1 MKFWL
6 RRLRNRCGLFN
17 GRELM
22 MKRKKYFLI
31 VTTAIAVTVALFLI
45 FQKNSD
51 EVQTTAKKSLEDIKT
66 IQAPQNLPL
75 EISAPSS
82 DAATFVKERE
92 ESIKSEFRK
101 CFKKE
106 TNAKNI
112 EEMKSTLLQQK
123 DYSAPSLIEESYELT
138 SEDQKELV
146 VQHIPM
152 EENENKVRVFSINP
166 NDGLPDRIK
175 DFPHSSAEISLRLK
189 GALSMGTLKSKS
201 NSTTQNSYDGSLLS
215 IDEKN
220 GKAIRLHLITASF
233 DFECKEQSCQCLK
246 KE

>member
-1 MKFWL
+1 MTK
-6 RRLRNRCGLFN
+6 NQ
-17 GRELM
+17 
-22 MKRKKYFLI
+22 KYFLI
-31 VTTAIAVTVALFLI
+31 AAAATAVTVALFLN
-45 FQKNSD
+45 FKKDSYEPQATS
-51 EVQTTAKKSLEDIKT
+51 KKSLEDIQP
-66 IQAPQNLPL
+66 ISSPQNLPKG
-75 EISAPSS
+75 ISAVSV
-82 DAATFVKERE
+82 DATTVVKQRE
-92 ESIKSEFRK
+92 ESIKLEFKK

-106 TNAKNI
+106 TSAKNI

-123 DYSAPSLIEESYELT
+123 DYSASSLIEETYELV

-175 DFPHSSAEISLRLK
+175 DFPHSTAEISLRLK

-215 IDEKN
+215 IDEKG
-220 GKAIRLHLITASF
+220 GKAIRLHLITGSF